1 MEVNP
6 FPDLSILANTA
17 ELKKASNEDV
27 AMASCDSY
35 STSVTP
41 TGSSNMQV
49 HDTFFHAQK
58 ALLNKILL
66 SDE

>member
-6 FPDLSILANTA
+6 FPDLAILANTA

-27 AMASCDSY
+27 AMADNASCESY

-41 TGSSNMQV
+41 TGSSYMQV
-49 HDTFFHAQK
+49 HNFFC
-58 ALLNKILL
+58 N
-66 SDE
+66 